1 MNFKKVIKKESKNF
15 MTLLYL
21 LKLDKKV
28 PTDHAKIKAR
38 QNRLVYRTMKNAYD
52 NVPYYRAKFEE
63 NGLTPDDFHSAEDL
77 VKFPVMTRK
86 DLREWMEGEFAAN
99 PNFEEDWEIFK
110 TSGSSGVPLRFALT
124 HREAACMN
132 ANWIRVLM
140 FAGYHPFKGKML
152 SFLTTHSKVDPKK
165 GDSWVQKL
173 GIMRRKIVP
182 EHLYVGEGMRDLIE
196 LVNDYKPDCLCF
208 RKNVLVRMA
217 LYAKNHGMT
226 IHQPKVYTPVSEMV
240 DEMTLKLLLETFGPG
255 LMDAYGCNETGS
267 CAVRLPGKDLFYIYS
282 DTHVL
287 NLIDENGRLADE
299 GRIIGTTL
307 YKKTFPIINYE
318 IGDTA
323 TSETI
328 EGVRY
333 IKTIKGRTND
343 MVKHANGTETS
354 ATELMK
360 IPNGITGIAQFR
372 YVQTALD
379 EIHILLVKDP
389 GNTSTS
395 KEDIEK
401 FYERKVEELYG
412 SPEYKLVFEWM
423 DEIPPDENGK
433 MRCFIC
439 NVGK

>member
-1 MNFKKVIKKESKNF
+1 MAVNIKKEFKNV
-15 MTLLYL
+15 MTLYYL

-28 PTDHAKIKAR
+28 PQDHKKIKRR
-38 QNRLVYRTMKNAYD
+38 QDRLVHKTMKRAYSH
-52 NVPYYRAKFEE
+52 VPYYRAIFEE
-63 NGLTPDDFHSAEDL
+63 NGLTPDDFRSTEDL

-86 DLREWMEGEFAAN
+86 DLREWMQAEFDAH
-99 PNFEEDWEIFK
+99 PDKVDDWEIFS
-110 TSGSSGVPLRFALT
+110 TSGSSGVPLKFATT

-140 FAGYHPFKGKML
+140 FAGYRPLTGKML

-196 LVNDYKPDCLCF
+196 LVNDYKPDCICF

-217 LYAKNHGMT
+217 LYAKTHGLS
-226 IHQPKVYTPVSEMV
+226 IHKPSVYTPVSEMV
-240 DEMTLKLLLETFGPG
+240 DEATRRLLLDTYGPG

-267 CAVRLPGKDLFYIYS
+267 CAVRLPGSDLFYIYS

-287 NLIDENGRLADE
+287 NLIDEDGKLSDE
-299 GRIIGTTL
+299 GRVIGTTL
-307 YKKTFPIINYE
+307 YKRDFPIINYE

-323 TSETI
+323 VSVTI

-343 MVKHANGTETS
+343 MVKHADGTETS

-372 YVQTALD
+372 YVQTAPD

-389 GNTSTS
+389 GDSSHT
-395 KEDIEK
+395 EEEIEE
-401 FYERKVEELYG
+401 FYSRKVEELYG
-412 SPEYKLVFEWM
+412 RPEYRLVFEWM
-423 DEIPPDENGK
+423 DEIPPDANGK

-439 NVGK
+439 KV

>member
-1 MNFKKVIKKESKNF
+1 MGFQKELKNV
-15 MTLLYL
+15 MTLYYL

-28 PTDHAKIKAR
+28 PTDHKKIKER
-38 QNRLVYRTMKNAYD
+38 QDRKVHKTMKRAY
-52 NVPYYRAKFEE
+52 NHVPFYRERFEE
-63 NGLTPDDFHSAEDL
+63 NGLTPDDFRCTEDL
-77 VKFPVMTRK
+77 AKFPILTRK
-86 DLREWMEGEFAAN
+86 DLREWMQSEFEAHPDEKDN
-99 PNFEEDWEIFK
+99 WEIFS
-110 TSGSSGVPLRFALT
+110 TSGSSGVPLKFALT

-140 FAGYHPFKGKML
+140 FAGYDPVRGKML

-165 GDSWVQKL
+165 GDSWIQKL
-173 GIMRRKIVP
+173 GLMRRKIVP

-217 LYAKNHGMT
+217 LYAKTHNMT

-240 DEMTLKLLLETFGPG
+240 DDITRKLLLETYGPG

-267 CAVRLPGKDLFYIYS
+267 CAVRLPGSDLFYIYS

-287 NLIDENGRLADE
+287 NLVDDEGNLADE
-299 GRIIGTTL
+299 GRVIGTTL
-307 YKKTFPIINYE
+307 YKRDFPIINYE

-343 MVKHANGTETS
+343 MVRHADGTLTS

-360 IPNGITGIAQFR
+360 IPNGIVGIAQFR
-372 YVQTALD
+372 YVQTAID
-379 EIHILLVKDP
+379 EISILLVKDP
-389 GNTSTS
+389 NGKTT
-395 KEDIEK
+395 KEEIEE
-401 FYERKVEELYG
+401 FYHKKVEELYG
-412 SPEYKLVFEWM
+412 RPEYRLKFEWM

-439 NVGK
+439 KVADK

>member
-1 MNFKKVIKKESKNF
+1 MAINLKKEFKNV
-15 MTLLYL
+15 MTLYYL
-21 LKLDKKV
+21 AKLDKKV
-28 PTDHAKIKAR
+28 PTNHKFIKAR
-38 QNRLVYRTMKNAYD
+38 QDKLVHKTMKRAYYH
-52 NVPYYRAKFEE
+52 VPYYRAIFDAK
-63 NGLTPDDFHSAEDL
+63 GLTPDDFKTTEDL
-77 VKFPVMTRK
+77 VKFPIMTRQA
-86 DLREWMEGEFAAN
+86 LREWMQAEFAAH
-99 PNFEEDWEIFK
+99 PDKVDDWEIFS
-110 TSGSSGVPLRFALT
+110 TSGSSGVPLKFATT

-140 FAGYHPFKGKML
+140 FAGYKPFTGKML

-173 GIMRRKIVP
+173 GIMRRRIVP

-196 LVNDYKPDCLCF
+196 LVNDYKPDCICF

-217 LYAKNHGMT
+217 IYAKKHAMK
-226 IHQPKVYTPVSEMV
+226 IHRPKVYTPVSEMV
-240 DEMTLKLLLETFGPG
+240 DEATRRLLLDTYGPG

-267 CAVRLPGKDLFYIYS
+267 CAVRLPGSDVFYIYS

-287 NLIDENGRLADE
+287 NLVDEEGNLTDE
-299 GRIIGTTL
+299 GRVIGTTL
-307 YKKTFPIINYE
+307 YKKDFPIINYE

-323 TSETI
+323 VSETI

-343 MVKHANGTETS
+343 MVKHADGTETS

-372 YVQTALD
+372 YIQTAID

-389 GNTSTS
+389 GDDSHS
-395 KEDIEK
+395 KEEIEE
-401 FYERKVEELYG
+401 FYERKVEDLYG
-412 SPEYKLVFEWM
+412 RPEYKLVFEWM

-433 MRCFIC
+433 MRCFIR
-439 NVGK
+439 NI

>member
-1 MNFKKVIKKESKNF
+1 MQLKKELKNL
-15 MTLLYL
+15 MTFYYL
-21 LKLDKKV
+21 GKLDKKI
-28 PTDHAKIKAR
+28 PTDYKKAKER
-38 QNRLVYRTMKNAYD
+38 QDKLVHQTMKRAYEH
-52 NVPYYRAKFEE
+52 VPYYRAIFEE
-63 NGLTPDDFHSAEDL
+63 KGLTPDDFHSTEDL
-77 VKFPVMTRK
+77 VKFPVMTRQ
-86 DLREWMEGEFAAN
+86 DLRAWMQSEFEAH
-99 PNFEEDWEIFK
+99 PDQKDEWEIFS
-110 TSGSSGVPLRFALT
+110 TSGSSGVPLKFATT

-140 FAGYHPFKGKML
+140 FAGYKPFTGKML

-217 LYAKNHGMT
+217 LYAKKHGMS
-226 IHQPKVYTPVSEMV
+226 IHKPKVYTPVSEMV
-240 DEMTLKLLLETFGPG
+240 DEATRRMLLDTFGPG

-267 CAVRLPGKDLFYIYS
+267 CAVKLPGMDSFYVYA

-287 NLIDENGRLADE
+287 NLIDENGNLSDE
-299 GRIIGTTL
+299 GRVIGTTL
-307 YKKTFPIINYE
+307 YKKDFPIINYE

-323 TSETI
+323 TSETVD
-328 EGVRY
+328 GLRF

-343 MVKHANGTETS
+343 MVKHADGTETS

-372 YVQTALD
+372 YVQTAID
-379 EIHILLVKDP
+379 EIHILLVQDP
-389 GNTSTS
+389 GDTSHS
-395 KEDIEK
+395 REEIEE
-401 FYERKVEELYG
+401 FYNRKVEDLYG
-412 SPEYKLVFEWM
+412 RPEYKLVFEWM

-433 MRCFIC
+433 MRCFVRKI
-439 NVGK
+439 

>member
-1 MNFKKVIKKESKNF
+1 MGINIKKELKNL
-15 MTLLYL
+15 MTFYYL
-21 LKLDKKV
+21 AKLDKKV
-28 PTDHAKIKAR
+28 PTDHKFIKER
-38 QNRLVYRTMKNAYD
+38 QDRLVHKTMKRAYKH
-52 NVPYYRAKFEE
+52 VPYYRAIFDE
-63 NGLTPDDFHSAEDL
+63 NGLTPDDFRSTEDL
-77 VKFPVMTRK
+77 VKFPVMTRQ
-86 DLREWMEGEFAAN
+86 DLRAWMQSEFESH
-99 PNFEEDWEIFK
+99 PDKVKDWEIFS
-110 TSGSSGVPLRFALT
+110 TSGSSGVPLKFATT

-140 FAGYHPFKGKML
+140 FAGYRPFRGKML

-165 GDSWVQKL
+165 GDSWIQKL
-173 GIMRRKIVP
+173 GLMRRKIVP
-182 EHLYVGEGMRDLIE
+182 EHLYVGEGMRDLIN

-217 LYAKNHGMT
+217 LYAKTHGMSIYKPT
-226 IHQPKVYTPVSEMV
+226 VYTPVSEMV
-240 DEMTLKLLLETFGPG
+240 DEATRRLLLETYGPG

-267 CAVRLPGKDLFYIYS
+267 CAVRLPGSDVFYIYS

-287 NLIDENGRLADE
+287 NIIDEEGNLADE
-299 GRIIGTTL
+299 GRVIGTTL
-307 YKKTFPIINYE
+307 YKKDFPIINYE

-323 TSETI
+323 VSETV

-343 MVKHANGTETS
+343 MVKHADGTETS

-379 EIHILLVKDP
+379 EIHILLVQDP
-389 GNTSTS
+389 GDTSHT
-395 KEDIEK
+395 KEEIEE
-401 FYERKVEELYG
+401 FYNRKVEDLYG
-412 SPEYKLVFEWM
+412 KPEYKLVFEWM

-433 MRCFIC
+433 MRCFIR
-439 NVGK
+439 KI

>member
-1 MNFKKVIKKESKNF
+1 MASFLKKELKNV
-15 MTLLYL
+15 MTLYYL
-21 LKLDKKV
+21 MKLDKKV
-28 PTDHAKIKAR
+28 PDDNKKIKTR
-38 QNRLVYRTMKNAYD
+38 QDRRVHKIMKRAYTH
-52 NVPYYRAKFEE
+52 VPYYRAIFDE
-63 NGLTPDDFHSAEDL
+63 NGLTPADFRTTEDL

-86 DLREWMEGEFAAN
+86 DLREWMQSEFAAHLDKID
-99 PNFEEDWEIFK
+99 DWEIFS
-110 TSGSSGVPLRFALT
+110 TSGSSGVPLKFALT

-140 FAGYHPFKGKML
+140 FAGYDPFRGKML

-173 GIMRRKIVP
+173 GIMRRRIVP

-217 LYAKNHGMT
+217 LYAKKNGLS
-226 IHQPKVYTPVSEMV
+226 IHKPKVYTPVSEMV
-240 DEMTLKLLLETFGPG
+240 DEMTRRLLLDTYGPG

-267 CAVRLPGKDLFYIYS
+267 CAVRLPGSDHYYIYS

-287 NLIDENGRLADE
+287 NLIDEDGNLADE
-299 GRIIGTTL
+299 GKVIGTTL
-307 YKKTFPIINYE
+307 YKRDFPIINYE

-328 EGVRY
+328 DGVRY
-333 IKTIKGRTND
+333 LKTIKGRTND
-343 MVKHANGTETS
+343 MVKHADGTETS

-372 YVQTALD
+372 YVQTGLD
-379 EIHILLVKDP
+379 EIHILLVRDE
-389 GNTSTS
+389 GDDRYS

-401 FYERKVEELYG
+401 YFGEKIEKLYG
-412 SPEYKLVFEWM
+412 KPEYKLVFEWM

-433 MRCFIC
+433 MRCFIRR
-439 NVGK
+439 VESD

>member
-1 MNFKKVIKKESKNF
+1 MASIIKKEMKNV
-15 MTLLYL
+15 MTLYYL
-21 LKLDKKV
+21 MKLDKKV
-28 PTDHAKIKAR
+28 PQDKAFIRNR
-38 QNRLVYRTMKNAYD
+38 QDRLVHKTMKRAYD
-52 NVPYYRAKFEE
+52 HVPYYRKKFEE
-63 NGLTPDDFHSAEDL
+63 CGLTPEDFRCADDL

-86 DLREWMEGEFAAN
+86 DLREWMQSEFETH
-99 PNFEEDWEIFK
+99 PDKVDDWEIFS
-110 TSGSSGVPLRFALT
+110 TSGSSGVPLKFALT
-124 HREAACMN
+124 RREAACMN

-140 FAGYHPFKGKML
+140 FAGYRPFRGKML

-165 GDSWVQKL
+165 GDSWIQKL
-173 GIMRRKIVP
+173 GLMRRKIVP
-182 EHLYVGEGMRDLIE
+182 EHLYVGEGMRDLID

-217 LYAKNHGMT
+217 LYAKNNGLS

-240 DEMTLKLLLETFGPG
+240 DDMTRKLLLETYGPG

-267 CAVRLPGKDLFYIYS
+267 CAVRLPGSDRYYIYA

-287 NLIDENGRLADE
+287 NLIDDDGNLADE
-299 GRIIGTTL
+299 GRVIGTTL
-307 YKKTFPIINYE
+307 YKRDFPIINYE

-343 MVKHANGTETS
+343 MVRHADGTETS

-372 YVQTALD
+372 YIQTALD
-379 EIHILLVKDP
+379 EITILLVKDP
-389 GNTSTS
+389 GSNEHS
-395 KEDIEK
+395 KEDIED
-401 FYERKVEELYG
+401 FYRRKVEELYG
-412 SPEYKLVFEWM
+412 RPEYRLKFEWM

-439 NVGK
+439 TL

>member
-1 MNFKKVIKKESKNF
+1 MGINIKKELKNL
-15 MTLLYL
+15 MTLYYL
-21 LKLDKKV
+21 AKLDKKV
-28 PTDHAKIKAR
+28 PTDHKFIRER
-38 QNRLVYRTMKNAYD
+38 QGRLVHKTMKRAYEH
-52 NVPYYRAKFEE
+52 VPYYRAIFEE
-63 NGLTPDDFHSAEDL
+63 KGLTPDDFHSAEDL
-77 VKFPVMTRK
+77 VKFPVMTRQ
-86 DLREWMEGEFAAN
+86 DLRSWMQSEFETH
-99 PNFEEDWEIFK
+99 PEEMKDWEIFS
-110 TSGSSGVPLRFALT
+110 TSGSSGVPLKFATT

-140 FAGYHPFKGKML
+140 FAGYKPFTGKML

-182 EHLYVGEGMRDLIE
+182 EHLYVGEGMRDLIN

-217 LYAKNHGMT
+217 LYAKNHGMS
-226 IHQPKVYTPVSEMV
+226 IHKPDVYTPVSEMV
-240 DEMTLKLLLETFGPG
+240 DEATKRLLLETYGPG

-267 CAVRLPGKDLFYIYS
+267 CAVRLPGSDHFYIYS

-287 NLIDENGRLADE
+287 NIIDEEGNLADE
-299 GRIIGTTL
+299 GRVIGTTL
-307 YKKTFPIINYE
+307 YKEDFPIINYE

-323 TSETI
+323 VSETI

-343 MVKHANGTETS
+343 MVNHADGTETS

-379 EIHILLVKDP
+379 EIHILLVQDP
-389 GNTSTS
+389 GDKSHS
-395 KEDIEK
+395 REEIEE
-401 FYERKVEELYG
+401 FYRQKVEDLYG
-412 SPEYKLVFEWM
+412 RPEYNLVFEWM

-433 MRCFIC
+433 MRCFIR
-439 NVGK
+439 KI

>member
-1 MNFKKVIKKESKNF
+1 MNIIQKEFKNV
-15 MTLLYL
+15 MTLYYL

-28 PTDHAKIKAR
+28 PTDHKKIKAR
-38 QNRLVYRTMKNAYD
+38 QDKLVHKTMKRAY
-52 NVPYYRAKFEE
+52 NHVPYYRGIFEE
-63 NGLTPDDFHSAEDL
+63 EGLTPADFNTVEDL
-77 VKFPVMTRK
+77 AKFPIMTRK
-86 DLREWMEGEFAAN
+86 DLREWMQSEFEAH
-99 PNFEEDWEIFK
+99 PEEMKNWEIFS
-110 TSGSSGVPLRFALT
+110 TSGSSGVPLKFALT

-132 ANWIRVLM
+132 ANWIRVTM
-140 FAGYHPFKGKML
+140 FAGYKPLRGKML
-152 SFLTTHSKVDPKK
+152 SFLTTHSKVDPNK
-165 GDSWVQKL
+165 GDSWIQKL
-173 GIMRRKIVP
+173 GFMRRKIVP
-182 EHLYVGEGMRDLIE
+182 EHLYVGEGMKDLIE

-217 LYAKNHGMT
+217 LYAKNHNMT
-226 IHQPKVYTPVSEMV
+226 IYKPKVYTPVSEMV
-240 DEMTLKLLLETFGPG
+240 DELTRKLLEETFGPG

-267 CAVRLPGKDLFYIYS
+267 CAVRLPGMDKFYVYS

-287 NLIDENGRLADE
+287 NLVDENGNLADE
-299 GRIIGTTL
+299 GRVIGTTL
-307 YKKTFPIINYE
+307 YKRDFPIINYE

-343 MVKHANGTETS
+343 MVKHADGTLTS

-360 IPNGITGIAQFR
+360 IPNGIVGVAQFR
-372 YVQTALD
+372 YVQTAID

-389 GNTSTS
+389 NENSKS

-401 FYERKVEELYG
+401 FFAKKVEDLYG
-412 SPEYKLVFEWM
+412 FPEYKLVFEWM

-439 NVGK
+439 NVK